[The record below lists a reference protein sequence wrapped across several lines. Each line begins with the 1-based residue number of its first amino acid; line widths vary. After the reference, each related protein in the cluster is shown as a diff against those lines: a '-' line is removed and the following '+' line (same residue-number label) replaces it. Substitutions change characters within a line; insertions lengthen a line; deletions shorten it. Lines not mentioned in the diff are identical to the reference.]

1 MRHTVPPRFSLGANI
16 PGDDEMALG
25 SSSVESPSK
34 SMRHTVPPST
44 NPGAKITVDLFEL
57 DESSD
62 PEPQRIAASVV
73 KRQKARAVTQKGR
86 LNLDIF
92 DAIEPRGGRHPTIME
107 VPDATIT
114 SSPSGVSSVASLGNP
129 DNIEHIQH
137 IEQLRNQ
144 HRIAKHVSFAH
155 SSFAGSTAS
164 DGDSSSDSEPEVVDL
179 WKFNSVIMPRAT
191 GGGTQLPA

>member
-1 MRHTVPPRFSLGANI
+1 MRHTVPPRFSLGAKLTV
-16 PGDDEMALG
+16 DDEMALG

-34 SMRHTVPPST
+34 SMRHTVPPRFNS
-44 NPGAKITVDLFEL
+44 GAKITVDLFEL

-62 PEPQRIAASVV
+62 PEPQRIAAPVV
-73 KRQKARAVTQKGR
+73 KRQNARAVTQRGR

-92 DAIEPRGGRHPTIME
+92 DAIEPRGGRHPTIIE
-107 VPDATIT
+107 VPDATF
-114 SSPSGVSSVASLGNP
+114 SASPSVVSEVASLGNP

-144 HRIAKHVSFAH
+144 HQIAKQVSFAR

-164 DGDSSSDSEPEVVDL
+164 GGDSSRDSEPEVVDL